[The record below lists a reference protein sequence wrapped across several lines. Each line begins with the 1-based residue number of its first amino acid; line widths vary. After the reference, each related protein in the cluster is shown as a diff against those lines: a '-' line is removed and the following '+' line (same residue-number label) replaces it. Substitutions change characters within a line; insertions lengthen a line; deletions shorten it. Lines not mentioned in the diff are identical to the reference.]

1 LQCAQPCIRMHHQS
15 PQNPGNVEI
24 PLVYTFLRGHGREDI
39 FCSPIP
45 REALCRL
52 SSPPES
58 FKRPPV
64 LAFWFMPQALQGSQ
78 RPTAVIELCELCSMI
93 DPLASRSVNRRK
105 AWGNTGRGNACAT
118 HTVTPPYFHN
128 EDLHYC
134 QRSR

>member
-1 LQCAQPCIRMHHQS
+1 MCTTVHKDAPPMPAKSRQCGNPAGVHFSWGSRPGGHIPQP
-15 PQNPGNVEI
+15 
-24 PLVYTFLRGHGREDI
+24 YTKRG
-39 FCSPIP
+39 
-45 REALCRL
+45 ALPL

-58 FKRPPV
+58 FKLPPV

-105 AWGNTGRGNACAT
+105 AWGNTGRGNACAI

-128 EDLHYC
+128 EDLYYC